1 MTKFNRIYYTIFVII
16 LIGAFVITANE
27 YIRDS
32 KRLKEIDQMK
42 YTVEREIKTIK
53 TKTETFV
60 LVDDIRYLLDN
71 NKIYP
76 VTMMSDGNTY
86 ISTFEIKDTIYNE
99 YKRIKYEKD
108 KMQILKAEGY
118 SKQELESINK
128 LRGSLYYDTHYQL
141 LKIMAILI
149 ILTFFAVTD
158 IIFADDKDKYI
169 KTLKRANIFIIVS
182 LITYLIYNV
191 SR

>member
-1 MTKFNRIYYTIFVII
+1 MIKFNRVYYTIFVII
-16 LIGAFVITANE
+16 LIGAFVIIANE
-27 YIRDS
+27 YTRDS

-76 VTMMSDGNTY
+76 ATTMSDGKTY
-86 ISTFEIKDTIYNE
+86 VSIFEIQDIIYNE

-108 KMQILKAEGY
+108 KIQILKADGY
-118 SKQELESINK
+118 SKQELENIDK
-128 LRGSLYYDTHYQL
+128 LRGSLYYDTHYQIL
-141 LKIMAILI
+141 QIMAILI

-158 IIFADDKDKYI
+158 IIFANDKDKYI

-182 LITYLIYNV
+182 LITYLIYNI

>member
-16 LIGAFVITANE
+16 LIGAFVIIANE
-27 YIRDS
+27 YTRDS

-76 VTMMSDGNTY
+76 ATTMSDGKTY
-86 ISTFEIKDTIYNE
+86 VSIFEIQDIIYNE

-108 KMQILKAEGY
+108 KIQILKADGY
-118 SKQELESINK
+118 SKQELENIDK
-128 LRGSLYYDTHYQL
+128 LRGSLYYDTHYQIL
-141 LKIMAILI
+141 QIMAILI

-182 LITYLIYNV
+182 LITYLIYNI